1 MNKRSAIAIAGGVTG
16 ALISGVAG
24 YSIRIHQPLV
34 AASSDPAKP
43 IVKTETRTIT
53 IHKKAKPKKKGA
65 AAVVVRRAP
74 TLSAPGVASSPALHQ
89 TGGSSVASGEQ
100 ETEHDEDEG
109 GGYED
114 D

>member
-34 AASSDPAKP
+34 AASADPSKP

-53 IHKKAKPKKKGA
+53 IHRKANPKKKDPA
-65 AAVVVRRAP
+65 LVVRRAP
-74 TLSAPGVASSPALHQ
+74 TLSAA
-89 TGGSSVASGEQ
+89 
-100 ETEHDEDEG
+100 
-109 GGYED
+109 GGYFLADRAPDGRKFRRERSARD
-114 D
+114 RARRGRGRRL

>member
-34 AASSDPAKP
+34 VASADPAKP
-43 IVKTETRTIT
+43 IVKTQTRTIT
-53 IHKKAKPKKKGA
+53 IHRKAKRKTP

-74 TLSAPGVASSPALHQ
+74 KLSAPGVAPSQPLQ
-89 TGGSSVASGEQ
+89 RTGGSSVASGEQ
-100 ETEHDEDEG
+100 ETERDDEG
-109 GGYED
+109 GGDESD
-114 D
+114 

>member
-34 AASSDPAKP
+34 AASADSSKP

-53 IHKKAKPKKKGA
+53 IHKKAKPGLGPSA
-65 AAVVVRRAP
+65 QTVVVHGAP
-74 TLSAPGVASSPALHQ
+74 TILP
-89 TGGSSVASGEQ
+89 ASGAPPPVHHTGASRTAGAEQ
-100 ETEHDEDEG
+100 EGEDQDG
-109 GGYED
+109 RD

>member
-34 AASSDPAKP
+34 TTSADPAKP

-65 AAVVVRRAP
+65 AVVVRRAP
-74 TLSAPGVASSPALHQ
+74 TLSAPGVASSPTLHR

-109 GGYED
+109 GGYEGD
-114 D
+114 

>member
-34 AASSDPAKP
+34 AASADPAKP

-53 IHKKAKPKKKGA
+53 IHKKAKPKRRA
-65 AAVVVRRAP
+65 PAAVVVRRAP
-74 TLSAPGVASSPALHQ
+74 TLSAPGVASSPTLHR

-109 GGYED
+109 GGDEGD
-114 D
+114 

>member
-16 ALISGVAG
+16 ALISGVA
-24 YSIRIHQPLV
+24 
-34 AASSDPAKP
+34 
-43 IVKTETRTIT
+43 
-53 IHKKAKPKKKGA
+53 
-65 AAVVVRRAP
+65 
-74 TLSAPGVASSPALHQ
+74 SSPSLHQ

-100 ETEHDEDEG
+100 EIEHDDDAG

>member
-34 AASSDPAKP
+34 AASADPSKP

-53 IHKKAKPKKKGA
+53 IHRKANPKKKDPA
-65 AAVVVRRAP
+65 LVVRRAP
-74 TLSAPGVASSPALHQ
+74 TLSAAGGASSPTVHQ
-89 TGGSSVASGEQ
+89 TGGSSVVSGQQ
-100 ETEHDEDEG
+100 ETEHEEDEG
-109 GGYED
+109 GGYESD
-114 D
+114 

>member
-1 MNKRSAIAIAGGVTG
+1 MNKSSAIAIAGGVTG

-24 YSIRIHQPLV
+24 YSIRIHQPTTE
-34 AASSDPAKP
+34 ASADPAKP
-43 IVKTETRTIT
+43 IVKTQTRTIT
-53 IHKKAKPKKKGA
+53 IHRKPKKA
-65 AAVVVRRAP
+65 PAAVVVRRAP
-74 TLSAPGVASSPALHQ
+74 TLSRSGVASSPSLHQ

-100 ETEHDEDEG
+100 EIEHDDDAG

>member
-34 AASSDPAKP
+34 VASADPAKP
-43 IVKTETRTIT
+43 IVKTQTRTIT
-53 IHKKAKPKKKGA
+53 IHRKAKRRTP

-74 TLSAPGVASSPALHQ
+74 MLSAPPSQALHR
-89 TGGSSVASGEQ
+89 TGGSSVASGEL
-100 ETEHDEDEG
+100 EAEHDEDEG
-109 GGYED
+109 GGYEGD
-114 D
+114 

>member
-34 AASSDPAKP
+34 AASADPSKP

-53 IHKKAKPKKKGA
+53 IHRKANPKKKDPA
-65 AAVVVRRAP
+65 LVVRRVRHSP
-74 TLSAPGVASSPALHQ
+74 LPGYFLAVAVHQ
-89 TGGSSVASGEQ
+89 TGGSSVVSGQQ
-100 ETEHDEDEG
+100 ETEHEEDEG
-109 GGYED
+109 GGYESD
-114 D
+114 

>member
-24 YSIRIHQPLV
+24 YSIRIHQPL
-34 AASSDPAKP
+34 KP

-53 IHKKAKPKKKGA
+53 IHRKAKRKTA

-74 TLSAPGVASSPALHQ
+74 KLSSPGVAPSQPLQ
-89 TGGSSVASGEQ
+89 RTGGSSVASGEQ
-100 ETEHDEDEG
+100 ETERDDEG
-109 GGYED
+109 GGYESD
-114 D
+114 

>member
-34 AASSDPAKP
+34 VASADPAKP
-43 IVKTETRTIT
+43 IVKTRTIT
-53 IHKKAKPKKKGA
+53 IHRKAKRKTP

-74 TLSAPGVASSPALHQ
+74 KLSAPGVAPSQPLQ
-89 TGGSSVASGEQ
+89 RTGGSSVASGEQ
-100 ETEHDEDEG
+100 ETERDDEG
-109 GGYED
+109 GGYESD
-114 D
+114 

>member
-34 AASSDPAKP
+34 AASADRSKP
-43 IVKTETRTIT
+43 IMKTETRTIT
-53 IHKKAKPKKKGA
+53 IHRKAKPMKKA
-65 AAVVVRRAP
+65 PATVVVRRAP
-74 TLSAPGVASSPALHQ
+74 TFSAPGVSSSPTVHQ
-89 TGGSSVASGEQ
+89 TGGSSVVSGEQ

-109 GGYED
+109 GGYEGD
-114 D
+114 